1 MGDSGY
7 GLGAVAVLSK
17 SSLRGRRNFLVGAQ
31 IYQYVT
37 MCMWQ
42 MQNGQ
47 LIESWRQLQDL
58 SCREEGRVSFEVPVS
73 DGESDCS
80 QVEKAMEQPASS

>member
-7 GLGAVAVLSK
+7 GRGAVAVLSK

-31 IYQYVT
+31 IPVRT

-73 DGESDCS
+73 YGESDRS